1 VARVIAARDEGDL
14 RGSLYT
20 RKKNDRKKP
29 VERRILNQKWFVCR
43 FRFLHDSSRARVV
56 NGWAKNGCLMTVWA
70 RRGRQQS
77 RSVLA
82 VAADAAKAASSGG
95 RAISSVCITVSIG
108 C

>member
-1 VARVIAARDEGDL
+1 MVCL
-14 RGSLYT
+14 SLSI
-20 RKKNDRKKP
+20 P
-29 VERRILNQKWFVCR
+29 
-43 FRFLHDSSRARVV
+43 DSSRARVV

>member
-1 VARVIAARDEGDL
+1 MARVTAVRDEGDL

-29 VERRILNQKWFVCR
+29 VESKRIPNQK
-43 FRFLHDSSRARVV
+43 LHTHDSSRARVSYVV
-56 NGWAKNGCLMTVWA
+56 NGWAKNGCLTVWA
-70 RRGRQQS
+70 RRPAS
-77 RSVLA
+77 RVA
-82 VAADAAKAASSGG
+82 VCWRRPVAADAAKAASSGG